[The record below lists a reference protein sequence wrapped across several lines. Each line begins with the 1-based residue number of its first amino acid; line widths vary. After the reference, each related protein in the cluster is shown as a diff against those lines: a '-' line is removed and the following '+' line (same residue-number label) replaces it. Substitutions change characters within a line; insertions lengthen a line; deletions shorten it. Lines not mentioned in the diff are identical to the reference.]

1 MNHKFFMSAALAILL
16 FPGMAFAQ
24 TSASTTATAAE
35 DYTPKS
41 AKYPGKLV
49 FKTETTKDGSH
60 YRIPSLIRVDAN
72 TLLAFCDSRP
82 DDGQDMGPQCKNTIV
97 YKISTDNGV
106 SWSNVKTAINSA
118 QVDNS
123 TYYASDVATVRDR
136 KTGKILLISTYGNVA
151 IGVKSSTRK
160 TPIRVVRQYL
170 TPSAD
175 GKTFT
180 SETSNV
186 DITDQI
192 YNLFTDVTGLFFSSG
207 AMCQSRVVNTNGTY
221 RVYAGLMTQNKGC
234 KVVYSDDFGQNWHAL
249 NKASDLPLPSGNECK
264 VVELPDGNLVLS
276 ARTGSNSTHGRYFNI
291 FTFTKGSTTEG
302 NWATSVLSNTD
313 SYSSSSK
320 EYNTNAFGTGG
331 YGNVN
336 GSIAIL
342 PAKDKSGNRAYV
354 LLQSLPGR
362 KDGTNG
368 LAIYWKPLVGI
379 GELEEPHYWGEKLG
393 SPDGDWW
400 NYLATYDESSVDP
413 TKWGVI
419 GTSQALQRGW
429 TKFPLYSDEESG
441 DDSRYSTMID
451 NGKDGIDLLSEET
464 RVGYNS
470 NPQFPG
476 MSNHILY
483 RSFSLS
489 TITNNEYS
497 YYVDDTD
504 GNGTISDDERKT
516 YAEEYLN
523 DNAIP
528 LPGNT
533 YTMRV
538 RWKNPKTKE
547 ITEKY
552 LYSDLS
558 NFYDNSDEYQSP
570 SIKTVAKKSTDA
582 PDPHF
587 YWTIQS
593 DPGIATV
600 GAGHYKQ
607 PFFYIS
613 IFNGEGYF
621 GQRTGYNLSNGKPG
635 AQIPGLTPLTGSEMR
650 ILELHH
656 QAWYPDVKKDDIP
669 KRPITTMD
677 GYNIIETIDNAGSR
691 RVVCFDKD
699 HEAINFIQYSSQWA
713 SSQNNLSDNLGY
725 DATMDSYSSNYHKAY
740 PNFTGAFIWSTDII
754 FTKVREST
762 KSGYGTFAR
771 PEYEETTA
779 GTTSAGYKVTFAR
792 TSEAWHTANPNKKN
806 DDRNYYATL
815 CLPYAVQIPTQD
827 TDNGAV
833 NVKVYQVKEGTQLIS
848 GTQGDQEL
856 SLEDITSQLTNRTIP
871 RETPVLLCIEN
882 TSSDAPETKTVDF
895 MSTDAQKPI
904 NTGFTGNFGRT
915 LFYDQVKKQHTY
927 TEENGRKGY
936 IYYILAKGSQ
946 GRDKGRVALYRLGT
960 STNNKENQPIYTLA
974 KNKAVFL
981 LKSGSAAKA
990 KSLTLRLDDDAT
1002 TGIHGVKT
1010 SQSAQETKVY
1020 SIGGQ
1025 YLGKDLNS
1033 LPNGVYIVNG
1043 EKVAK

>member
-1 MNHKFFMSAALAILL
+1 MNHKFFMSVALALL
-16 FPGMAFAQ
+16 LSPGMGLAQ
-24 TSASTTATAAE
+24 TTTTAAE
-35 DYTPKS
+35 DYRPNKAIYS
-41 AKYPGKLV
+41 GKLV
-49 FKTETTKDGSH
+49 FKTETTQDGNH
-60 YRIPSLIRVDAN
+60 YRIPSLIRVDAK
-72 TLLAFCDSRP
+72 TLLAFCDNRP
-82 DDGQDMGPQCKNTIV
+82 VDGQDMGYAQCQNTIV
-97 YKISTDNGV
+97 YKISTDNGD
-106 SWSNVKTAINSA
+106 SWSEVKTAINSEK
-118 QVDNS
+118 VGNS

-136 KTGKILLISTYGNVA
+136 KTGKILLISTYGNVS
-151 IGVKSSTRK
+151 INGSSSSN
-160 TPIRVVRQYL
+160 PIRVVRQYL
-170 TPSAD
+170 TPSSD

-180 SETSNV
+180 SEESNV

-192 YNLFTDVTGLFFSSG
+192 YGLFPDVTGLFFSSG
-207 AMCQSRVVNTNGTY
+207 AMCQSRVVNTDGTY
-221 RVYAGLMTQNKGC
+221 RVYAGLMTKNRGC

-249 NKASDLPLPSGNECK
+249 NNATDQPLPNGNECK
-264 VVELPDGNLVLS
+264 VIELPDGNLVLS
-276 ARTGSNSTHGRYFNI
+276 ARTGANGTRGRYFNI
-291 FTFTKGSTTEG
+291 FTFTKNSTTTG
-302 NWATSVLSNTD
+302 NWATAVLSNTE
-313 SYSSSSK
+313 SYNASTSK

-331 YGNVN
+331 FGNVN

-362 KDGTNG
+362 KGGTNG

-393 SPDGDWW
+393 IPDGDYW
-400 NYLATYDESSVDP
+400 NYLATYDEPSVDP

-429 TKFPLYSDEESG
+429 TKFPLYSDEENG

-464 RVGYNS
+464 RVGY
-470 NPQFPG
+470 
-476 MSNHILY
+476 SNHILY

-600 GAGHYKQ
+600 GAGHVKQ

-621 GQRTGYNLSNGKPG
+621 GQRTGYNLSTGQPG
-635 AQIPGLTPLTGSEMR
+635 AMVPGLSPTTGTEMR

-656 QAWYPDVKKDDIP
+656 QAWYEDFKDKVASKP
-669 KRPITTMD
+669 CSTMD
-677 GYNIIETIDNAGSR
+677 GYNIIHTIDNSGSR
-691 RVVCFDKD
+691 RVLCFDKD
-699 HEAINFIQYSSQWA
+699 HEAINFLRYSTQWA
-713 SSQNNLSDNLGY
+713 SPQQDQGGY
-725 DATMDSYSSNYHKAY
+725 DSDMNNFLSNYKKAY
-740 PNFTGAFIWSTDII
+740 PNFSGAFIWSSDII

-762 KSGYGTFAR
+762 KAGFGTFAR
-771 PEYEETTA
+771 PEYEESTT
-779 GTTSAGYKVTFAR
+779 GSSSKGYQVKFAR
-792 TSEAWHTANPNKKN
+792 TSEDWLNANPNKKN

-833 NVKVYQVKEGTQLIS
+833 NVKVYQVKGTQLIS

-882 TSSDAPETKTVDF
+882 TSSDARETKTVDF

-936 IYYILAKGSQ
+936 IYYILAKGSS
-946 GRDKGRVALYRLGT
+946 GRDNGRVALYRLGT
-960 STNNKENQPIYTLA
+960 SNSNDEKLPIYTLA

-981 LKSGSAAKA
+981 LNTTTAGKA

-1002 TGIHGVKT
+1002 TGINKVNASK
-1010 SQSAQETKVY
+1010 SRQETKVY

-1043 EKVAK
+1043 EKVVK

>member
-1 MNHKFFMSAALAILL
+1 MNHKLFMSVALALL
-16 FPGMAFAQ
+16 LSPGMALAQ
-24 TSASTTATAAE
+24 ASSTATTAE
-35 DYTPKS
+35 DYTPKLANYS
-41 AKYPGKLV
+41 GKLV
-49 FKTETTKDGSH
+49 FKTDATNGPH
-60 YRIPSLIRVDAN
+60 YRIPSLIRVDAQ

-82 DDGQDMGPQCKNTIV
+82 VDGEDMGAKCKNTIV
-97 YKISTDNGV
+97 YKISTDNGA
-106 SWSNVKTAINSA
+106 SWSDVKTAINSA
-118 QVDNS
+118 QLGSS

-136 KTGKILLISTYGNVA
+136 KTGKILLISTYGNVD
-151 IGVKSSTRK
+151 IWSSSRS

-170 TPSAD
+170 TPTTSAD
-175 GKTFT
+175 GTTTFT
-180 SETSNV
+180 SEASNV
-186 DITDQI
+186 DITNQI
-192 YNLFTDVTGLFFSSG
+192 YGLFSDVTGLFFSSG
-207 AMCQSRVVNTNGTY
+207 AMCQSRVVKSSDGTY
-221 RVYAGLMTQNKGC
+221 RVYAGLMTNNKGC

-249 NKASDLPLPSGNECK
+249 NNATDQPLPNGNECK
-264 VVELPDGNLVLS
+264 VIELPDGNLVLS
-276 ARTGSNSTHGRYFNI
+276 ARTGANGTRGRYFNI
-291 FTFTKGSTTEG
+291 FTFTKNSTTTG
-302 NWATSVLSNTD
+302 NWAKAVLSNTD
-313 SYSSSSK
+313 SYNASTSK
-320 EYNTNAFGTGG
+320 EYTLNAFGTGG

-342 PAKDKSGNRAYV
+342 PAKDKSGNKAYV

-379 GELEEPHYWGEKLG
+379 GELEEPHYWGDELG
-393 SPDGDWW
+393 SENE
-400 NYLATYDESSVDP
+400 NYQATYDEPSVDP
-413 TKWGVI
+413 LKWGVI

-429 TKFPLYSDEESG
+429 TKFPLYSNEDTG

-464 RVGYNS
+464 RVG
-470 NPQFPG
+470 F
-476 MSNHILY
+476 SNHILY

-538 RWKNPKTKE
+538 RWKNPQTKE

-552 LYSDLS
+552 LYSDLAD
-558 NFYDNSDEYQSP
+558 FYDNSDEYRSP
-570 SIKTVAKKSTDA
+570 SIKMVAKNSTDT
-582 PDPHF
+582 PDGKF

-593 DPGIATV
+593 DPGIVTL
-600 GAGHYKQ
+600 GAGHVKQ

-621 GQRTGYNLSNGKPG
+621 GQRTGYNLSTGEAG
-635 AQIPGLTPLTGSEMR
+635 AQVPGLTPLTGSEMR

-656 QAWYPDVKKDDIP
+656 QAWYPDVKEKYIP
-669 KRPITTMD
+669 SKPITTMD
-677 GYNIIETIDNAGSR
+677 GYNIIETINNQGGR
-691 RVVCFDKD
+691 RVVVFDMN
-699 HEAINFIQYSSQWA
+699 HEAINFTNYSSQWA
-713 SSQNNLSDNLGY
+713 SSQNTLNGLGY
-725 DATMDSYSSNYHKAY
+725 DADMASYSSNYKIAY
-740 PNFTGAFIWSTDII
+740 PDFTGPFIWSSDII

-762 KSGYGTFAR
+762 QSGFGTFAR

-779 GTTSAGYKVTFAR
+779 GTSSEGYQVKFAR
-792 TSEAWHTANPNKKN
+792 TSEAWHKANPNKKY

-815 CLPYAVQIPTQD
+815 CLPYAVKLPTTD
-827 TDNGAV
+827 TQSGSV
-833 NVKVYQVKEGTQLIS
+833 NVKVYQVKGTQLIS

-856 SLEDITSQLTNRTIP
+856 SLEDITNQLTDKTIP

-882 TSSDAPETKTVDF
+882 TSSDALETKTVDF

-927 TEENGRKGY
+927 TEENGRNGY
-936 IYYILAKGSQ
+936 LYYILAKGSQ

-960 STNNKENQPIYTLA
+960 SNSNDENLPIYTLA

-981 LKSGSAAKA
+981 LNTTTAAKA
-990 KSLTLRLDDDAT
+990 KSLTMRLDDDPT
-1002 TGIHGVKT
+1002 TGINGVKA

-1033 LPNGVYIVNG
+1033 LPNGIYIVNG